1 MSVIVD
7 GVVFYYVDT
16 ICLDEVIYDVY
27 EDDNDNHFYQVIDTT
42 Y

>member
-16 ICLDEVIYDVY
+16 ICQDEVIYDVY